1 MHKFKGCYTE
11 NNAQVLELLVFPMI
25 GNFGTSLSAKAV
37 ALVLEFWLW
46 SPYNKLRQNLYPILQ
61 SFLVIDSMVVQPLS
75 EHWITLSTSFSLIT
89 MKKRGPAC
97 KRSCFIK
104 CPKDGVI
111 CCKVMQSLEL
121 NVVSNLQF
129 QVQGKFVLAPLRW
142 LLRLPQQRTS
152 SASVVISTLAW

>member
-1 MHKFKGCYTE
+1 MTG
-11 NNAQVLELLVFPMI
+11 
-25 GNFGTSLSAKAV
+25 
-37 ALVLEFWLW
+37 
-46 SPYNKLRQNLYPILQ
+46 
-61 SFLVIDSMVVQPLS
+61 
-75 EHWITLSTSFSLIT
+75 
-89 MKKRGPAC
+89 

-111 CCKVMQSLEL
+111 CCKVMLSLEL

-152 SASVVISTLAW
+152 LASAVISTLARLFASMS

>member
-1 MHKFKGCYTE
+1 MTG
-11 NNAQVLELLVFPMI
+11 
-25 GNFGTSLSAKAV
+25 
-37 ALVLEFWLW
+37 
-46 SPYNKLRQNLYPILQ
+46 
-61 SFLVIDSMVVQPLS
+61 
-75 EHWITLSTSFSLIT
+75 
-89 MKKRGPAC
+89 

-111 CCKVMQSLEL
+111 CCKVMLSFLFLCSLEL

-152 SASVVISTLAW
+152 LASAVISTLAR